1 MSTYELTSKPEE
13 KSQKVSHSTQK
24 NSNLE
29 QMKNL
34 NLIEFKKSKKFNEQK
49 KTQIQIFVKLETN
62 EDQRRNRRKY
72 DT

>member
-49 KTQIQIFVKLETN
+49 KFKFRYL
-62 EDQRRNRRKY
+62 
-72 DT
+72 